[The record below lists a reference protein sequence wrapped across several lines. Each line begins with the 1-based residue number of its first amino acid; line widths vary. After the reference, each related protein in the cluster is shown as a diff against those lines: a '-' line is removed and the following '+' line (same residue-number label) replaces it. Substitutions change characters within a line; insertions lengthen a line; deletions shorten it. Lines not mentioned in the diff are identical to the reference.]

1 MKCEPKAVLPKGWCT
16 NKTAQTLVLRPAGWR
31 ACVST
36 RPLSGAAAAATLPGH
51 TSRSSS
57 REFSLFLGFSKSPY
71 LVVMFFTHLS
81 LFQSLDYD
89 RCINDPYLEVLE
101 TMDNKVS
108 PLLISWDRLSL
119 RQLLFFSVL
128 NTLVHILVTHG
139 LLTPFMKYQHLSL
152 RPSPCQPEYPVSGHV
167 AWPLRGHHSCVVQH
181 LLSQPSSSPGL
192 LSGGSSA

>member
-16 NKTAQTLVLRPAGWR
+16 NKTAQMLVLRPAGWR

-36 RPLSGAAAAATLPGH
+36 RSLSGAAAAATLPGH

-119 RQLLFFSVL
+119 KAAFIFLCSKYSSTYPCNPWPFNPFHEISTFIPSTFPLPARVPSVRAR
-128 NTLVHILVTHG
+128 G
-139 LLTPFMKYQHLSL
+139 LAP
-152 RPSPCQPEYPVSGHV
+152 
-167 AWPLRGHHSCVVQH
+167 
-181 LLSQPSSSPGL
+181 
-192 LSGGSSA
+192 